1 MDNLRNEM
9 ISMRKQCRALMSQI
23 ELMHPGLADMHRVRI
38 ATPID
43 FFYILQAVRS
53 RAALRADFDY
63 WFQVRGRVF
72 FLHCRVARLTK
83 SCRGCCN
90 CALQSST
97 YDTHKIID
105 AVLRIRSMGSKVPVL
120 RFDQVSLTL
129 RMF

>member
-72 FLHCRVARLTK
+72 FLHCHVARD
-83 SCRGCCN
+83 
-90 CALQSST
+90 LQNLAEAAATVPCSHPHT
-97 YDTHKIID
+97 T
-105 AVLRIRSMGSKVPVL
+105 RIRLSML
-120 RFDQVSLTL
+120 C
-129 RMF
+129 